1 MMKMNKKREYTHE
14 DMEALGRE
22 IEVQRVRARQVDQ
35 DIRCG
40 AISHEQWVSA
50 AYELMERKKEILE
63 ILVDVDR
70 YKQDLRVEIE
80 KEKKLREAAEEKI
93 SILAFTYSLYESC
106 KMNYIDYGE
115 YVEDILTR
123 MMNGDDDYRSMI
135 PCYYTPGKK
144 QEKKAAIKQEQ
155 SELAHFAERKQSRP
169 KVKVA

>member
-1 MMKMNKKREYTHE
+1 MEKKREYSHE

-22 IEVQRVRARQVDQ
+22 IEVLRIRARQVDE
-35 DIRCG
+35 DIRNG
-40 AISHEQWVSA
+40 VISHEQWVSA

-70 YKQDLRVEIE
+70 YKQDLRAEIE

-93 SILAFTYSLYESC
+93 AILAFMYSLYESC
-106 KMNYIDYGE
+106 KMNDIDFGE

-144 QEKKAAIKQEQ
+144 QEKK
-155 SELAHFAERKQSRP
+155 
-169 KVKVA
+169 VA